1 MHGAACKAPERK
13 TKCMHGGASIERENV
28 EVKQTRKHGHKPCLF
43 QVGRYTLD
51 NTRNRGGRRRGVRW
65 LVSQL
70 VIQPGQP
77 ASRYESAAAARLL
90 CNINPF
96 VIGAGFIYSFPL
108 ELANVT
114 FRERKQMRLR
124 VSVVTVKGTNLFC
137 WYCRQPASRQP
148 CAGLIGALFCTRGN
162 ATRRRL
168 IDLGR
173 RRSSTRAVPWAYIS
187 QSPKK
192 VQPIVGRAG
201 GSRRK
206 RRNRVDRCW
215 KLLF

>member
-1 MHGAACKAPERK
+1 MHCMGRRAKHRRERPSAC
-13 TKCMHGGASIERENV
+13 TGGVDRERENV

-43 QVGRYTLD
+43 QVDRYTLD

-77 ASRYESAAAARLL
+77 ASRYESAAAAARLL
-90 CNINPF
+90 CNKNPF

-114 FRERKQMRLR
+114 PSRERKQMRLR

-137 WYCRQPASRQP
+137 WYCRQ
-148 CAGLIGALFCTRGN
+148 AG
-162 ATRRRL
+162 
-168 IDLGR
+168 
-173 RRSSTRAVPWAYIS
+173 S
-187 QSPKK
+187 
-192 VQPIVGRAG
+192 
-201 GSRRK
+201 
-206 RRNRVDRCW
+206 
-215 KLLF
+215 